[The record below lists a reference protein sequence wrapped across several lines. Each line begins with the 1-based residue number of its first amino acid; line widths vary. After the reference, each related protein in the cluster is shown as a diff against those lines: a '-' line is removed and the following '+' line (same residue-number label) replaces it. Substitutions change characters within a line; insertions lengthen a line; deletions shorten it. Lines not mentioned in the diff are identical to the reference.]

1 RKGSYHIHSDL
12 VHLEFIDDDGNHVEN
27 GKPGHVVVTKLY
39 GRGTPIIRYTGMND
53 ILISL
58 PKKCSC
64 GINTP
69 IIEKIAGRRADAI
82 ILPNGKI
89 LPPLSIT
96 GIPGKV
102 MKKLGTDKIQQ
113 FQIIQENYNKIRFLL
128 VIDDDLRNVGPSV
141 ERICREIKKEGEKR
155 IGDNVVVEVLEVDEV
170 RREGNLPPPVIISK
184 VKHDE

>member
-1 RKGSYHIHSDL
+1 
-12 VHLEFIDDDGNHVEN
+12 
-27 GKPGHVVVTKLY
+27 
-39 GRGTPIIRYTGMND
+39 
-53 ILISL
+53 
-58 PKKCSC
+58 
-64 GINTP
+64 
-69 IIEKIAGRRADAI
+69 
-82 ILPNGKI
+82 
-89 LPPLSIT
+89 
-96 GIPGKV
+96 